1 MFVRC
6 VCVWEQKVTALV
18 VAHGNMT
25 NREVSHPS
33 GHRET
38 TQLHFLFLLRKHI
51 FNVALKV
58 CRGLRY
64 LGEGWW
70 WWGGAIGGKRGSLD
84 NTYMVVVF
92 PQQQKSFVRWRLLLS
107 QSFQPDGEKDSTVL
121 LIPLILLPVLL

>member
-1 MFVRC
+1 MQDCIALLNAVFLTLWSFSCIGFYLCDHVCVFVRC

-18 VAHGNMT
+18 VAHGNTT

-70 WWGGAIGGKRGSLD
+70 WWGGDWG
-84 NTYMVVVF
+84 
-92 PQQQKSFVRWRLLLS
+92 
-107 QSFQPDGEKDSTVL
+107 
-121 LIPLILLPVLL
+121 